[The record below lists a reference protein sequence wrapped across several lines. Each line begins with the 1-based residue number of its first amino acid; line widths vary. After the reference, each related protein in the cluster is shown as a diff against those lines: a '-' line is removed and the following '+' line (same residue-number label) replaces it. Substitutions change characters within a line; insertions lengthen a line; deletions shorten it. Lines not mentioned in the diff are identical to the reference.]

1 MAQLPEWSPV
11 AAVTPPASEGSGRIV
26 AVVATETATSQ
37 GWAEEAAVD
46 LARSWSASGRRV
58 ILVDAALEAPS
69 LHGAVGLPNR
79 EGLSDAVLYGAS
91 VARVSRPV
99 EDGGF
104 FLVSAG
110 TPVADTSAVVKSPRW
125 HRLAGGMTEAEVL
138 VLLYLRAADSG
149 TSAFLGSASDI
160 VLLGGPGDGAPAAIQ
175 ELMPLVRAVAGTADG
190 PSARV
195 AARVGAKSARS
206 AAVAEPV
213 ATSVAEPV
221 ANASDGAAVGTKGD
235 SAASPLAGD
244 GGMGKV
250 ILLIAAALLSAVGL
264 GFVLTMVL

>member
-11 AAVTPPASEGSGRIV
+11 AAVTPPASEGRGRIV
-26 AVVATETATSQ
+26 AVVATETATTQ
-37 GWAEEAAVD
+37 GWAAEAAVD
-46 LARSWSASGRRV
+46 VARSWSASGRRV

-104 FLVSAG
+104 FLVTTG
-110 TPVADTSAVVKSPRW
+110 TPVADTSAVVKSARW
-125 HRLAGGMTEAEVL
+125 HRLAEGMTEADVL

-149 TSAFLGSASDI
+149 ASAFLGSASDI

-175 ELMPLVRAVAGTADG
+175 DLLPLVRAVTGTTDG

-213 ATSVAEPV
+213 ASAAEPV
-221 ANASDGAAVGTKGD
+221 ADISGAAAVGTGGD
-235 SAASPLAGD
+235 STASPLVGD